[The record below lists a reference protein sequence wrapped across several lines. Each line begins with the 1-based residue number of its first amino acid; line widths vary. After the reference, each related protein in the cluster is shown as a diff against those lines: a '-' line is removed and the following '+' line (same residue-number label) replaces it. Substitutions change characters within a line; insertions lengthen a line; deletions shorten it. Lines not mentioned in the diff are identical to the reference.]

1 MNKDFLPLDDPLITL
16 LQVLR
21 EDKKL
26 ELWFLAVEGVPR
38 NLRASEL
45 LKLSAFVRKTD
56 PLLAKTLER
65 LTDPR
70 LFKAFYQTLQE
81 IKHPAA

>member
-1 MNKDFLPLDDPLITL
+1 MGNNFPSLDDPLITL

-38 NLRASEL
+38 NLRVSEL

-56 PLLAKTLER
+56 PRLAETLER

-70 LFKAFYQTLQE
+70 LFKAFYRTLQE
-81 IKHPAA
+81 LKRA